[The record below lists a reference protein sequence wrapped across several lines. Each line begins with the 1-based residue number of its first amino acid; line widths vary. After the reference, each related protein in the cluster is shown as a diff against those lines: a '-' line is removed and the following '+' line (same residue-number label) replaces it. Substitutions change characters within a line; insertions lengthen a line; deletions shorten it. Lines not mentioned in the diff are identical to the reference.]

1 MSEIRVK
8 LAGEDVE
15 RVFHEKAPETK
26 EAPVVE
32 FVTTGI
38 GGLLFIDG
46 RRVNGV
52 IDIQFPRKDGQIAP
66 QVVLTLHAKQIIQ
79 RTVSGEEFKRLREA

>member
-15 RVFHEKAPETK
+15 RVFHEKAPDTK
-26 EAPVVE
+26 GAPVIE
-32 FVTTGI
+32 FVTTGV
-38 GGLLFIDG
+38 GGLLFIAG

-52 IDIQFPRKDGQIAP
+52 LDIQFPSGPGQIAP
-66 QVVLTLHAKQIIQ
+66 QVVLTIHAKQVIQ
-79 RTVSGEEFKRLREA
+79 RTVSGEEYKRLRDA

>member
-1 MSEIRVK
+1 MSEIRMK

-15 RVFHEKAPETK
+15 RVFHEKAPDTR
-26 EAPVVE
+26 EAPVIE
-32 FVTTGI
+32 FVTTGV

-52 IDIQFPRKDGQIAP
+52 LDIQFPCKRGDVAP
-66 QVVLTLHAKQIIQ
+66 QVVLTLHAKQITQ
-79 RTVSGEEFKRLREA
+79 RTVSGEEYKRLRDA

>member
-32 FVTTGI
+32 LVTTGV

-52 IDIQFPRKDGQIAP
+52 LDIQFPSGPGQIAP
-66 QVVLTLHAKQIIQ
+66 QVVLTIHAKQVIQ
-79 RTVSGEEFKRLREA
+79 RTVSGEEYKRLRDA